1 MAEAAV
7 MVPAVSKWRK
17 VEAAVAE
24 MAIFLARVALNRAA
38 KEAGEAEEVAG
49 LPAAKAVMAAA
60 KM

>member
-1 MAEAAV
+1 M
-7 MVPAVSKWRK
+7 K
-17 VEAAVAE
+17 AAVAD

-49 LPAAKAVMAAA
+49 LPDAKAVMAAA